1 MFFGFQIFGL
11 VYIASSEAGIIQ
23 ATIPI
28 FTMIFSII
36 FLKERP
42 SILQKLSILLSVAGV
57 VYIFL

>member
-28 FTMIFSII
+28 FTMIF
-36 FLKERP
+36 
-42 SILQKLSILLSVAGV
+42 Q
-57 VYIFL
+57 